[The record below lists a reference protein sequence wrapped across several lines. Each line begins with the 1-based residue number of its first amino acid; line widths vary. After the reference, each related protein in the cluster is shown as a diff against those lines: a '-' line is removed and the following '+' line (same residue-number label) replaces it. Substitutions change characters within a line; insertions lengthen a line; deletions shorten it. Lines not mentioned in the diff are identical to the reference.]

1 MPFPVPYRIKQLE
14 SHIDRLKLCM
24 DEEIRR
30 YDGSKQPQNR
40 NESLN
45 KLDKLAGKLLTAEK
59 ELVDISEKT

>member
-1 MPFPVPYRIKQLE
+1 MPFPVPYRIRQLE

-59 ELVDISEKT
+59 ELVDIREEM

>member
-1 MPFPVPYRIKQLE
+1 
-14 SHIDRLKLCM
+14 M

-59 ELVDISEKT
+59 ELVDIQEEDVN